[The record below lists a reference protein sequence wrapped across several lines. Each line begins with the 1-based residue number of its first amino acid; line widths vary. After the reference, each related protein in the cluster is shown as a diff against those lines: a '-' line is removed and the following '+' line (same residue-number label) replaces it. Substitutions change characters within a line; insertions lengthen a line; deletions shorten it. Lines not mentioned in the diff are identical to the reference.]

1 MSKQGFYLDNMFRT
15 YPFIDP
21 DTGIGLPKSTIV
33 DFNCFIYTEVGY
45 KEDTNKVW
53 LYSVE
58 RYGDNFIFK
67 FACDAE
73 GLDGIYL
80 TFLKTLSDPELS
92 YAFSGSLGEY
102 SSSSIPI
109 NYNDE
114 NETPVG
120 CPEKILWEG
129 YLVIGNLTDL
139 ASTMNSGDILYD
151 YTGAGTVIEP
161 TLVINIQDSTIRTI
175 NLANRLPLR
184 TTAPEGCT
192 QGYVTTWPESV
203 VVYNS
208 CMTGD
213 ITFKHGYS
221 CNVSML
227 ASSNEINFTAVAEG
241 SIAGQNCDIIPGIY
255 VGAGHAVP
263 PGSVLYTGGPLCSD
277 TVKSINGV
285 SAKRLWIVGGKGIS
299 LTTDPGTFTIN
310 IAATLSGLAVCSNS
324 ELYLSSAIL
333 D

>member
-15 YPFIDP
+15 YPFMDP
-21 DTGIGLPKSTIV
+21 DTGIELPKSTIV

-58 RYGDNFIFK
+58 RTGDDFIFK

-73 GLDGIYL
+73 GLSGVYL

-92 YAFSGSLGEY
+92 YAFSESLGEY
-102 SSSSIPI
+102 SSSSIPV
-109 NYNDE
+109 NYN
-114 NETPVG
+114 NQYETPTG

-129 YLVIGNLTDL
+129 YLIVGSLTDL
-139 ASTMNSGDILYD
+139 AAVMNDGDILYD
-151 YTGAGTVIEP
+151 YTGSGTVVEP
-161 TLVINIQDSTIRTI
+161 TLIINIQDSSVRTL
-175 NLANRLPLR
+175 NLANRLPLKV
-184 TTAPEGCT
+184 TAPEGCP
-192 QGYVTTWPESV
+192 QDYEVKWPEDIV
-203 VVYNS
+203 VFNS
-208 CMTGD
+208 CITGD

-221 CNVSML
+221 CNVS
-227 ASSNEINFTAVAEG
+227 AVAGNNEINFTAVVDGA
-241 SIAGQNCDIIPGIY
+241 IAGQNCGTIPGMY
-255 VGAGHAVP
+255 VGVGQTVP
-263 PGSVLYTGGPLCSD
+263 QGSVLYTGGPICGD
-277 TVKSINGV
+277 TVKSINGI

-299 LTTDPGTFTIN
+299 LTTNQETFTISV
-310 IAATLSGLAVCSNS
+310 AATLSGLAVCSNS